1 MELSISQ
8 LSIPPPWSS
17 ILRIHSQSY
26 SLGLTVHVALV
37 LQPFSTESLS
47 LLRRV
52 GISLV
57 TSGWELTLI
66 MDPWPAGKVE
76 RDSDEGKYYIVKHVL
91 HFRPL
96 HSFQA
101 RETSIFQKRGVGHF
115 CRPHKFKGIWESV
128 FSHTSFQIS
137 PSQASECSY
146 FCIQW
151 FFYWIH
157 A

>member
-57 TSGWELTLI
+57 TSG
-66 MDPWPAGKVE
+66 
-76 RDSDEGKYYIVKHVL
+76 
-91 HFRPL
+91 
-96 HSFQA
+96 
-101 RETSIFQKRGVGHF
+101 
-115 CRPHKFKGIWESV
+115 
-128 FSHTSFQIS
+128 
-137 PSQASECSY
+137 
-146 FCIQW
+146 
-151 FFYWIH
+151 
-157 A
+157 